1 MSILIY
7 AWLVILTIFCV
18 VLLKVQLLAKD
29 IIEDL
34 LKLQNNKINYC
45 KEF

>member
-1 MSILIY
+1 MSVLIY

-34 LKLQNNKINYC
+34 LKLQK
-45 KEF
+45 

>member
-34 LKLQNNKINYC
+34 LKLQNNRNNCC
-45 KEF
+45 KNS